1 MPRPKSQSDEQVLEA
16 ALALVHSGGIDRL
29 TFAALADQC
38 GLSAATLV
46 QRFGTKPALIQRTLL
61 HAWDKLQARTLEL
74 ASSVPKT
81 PDGAVE
87 LLVGLSHYDGDVEAY
102 AEGLLI
108 LREDL
113 RDPVLRS
120 RGVAWEADLTGA
132 ISKCFASVP
141 NAPSGIGFALAAH
154 WQGALTWW
162 AFSAQRPLDDY
173 LADSLRGL
181 ITMLLR
187 EPVPQSP

>member
-1 MPRPKSQSDEQVLEA
+1 M
-16 ALALVHSGGIDRL
+16 
-29 TFAALADQC
+29 
-38 GLSAATLV
+38 
-46 QRFGTKPALIQRTLL
+46 
-61 HAWDKLQARTLEL
+61 
-74 ASSVPKT
+74 
-81 PDGAVE
+81 
-87 LLVGLSHYDGDVEAY
+87 
-102 AEGLLI
+102 
-108 LREDL
+108 REDL

-162 AFSAQRPLDDY
+162 AFSAHRPLDDY
-173 LADSLRGL
+173 LTDSLRGL